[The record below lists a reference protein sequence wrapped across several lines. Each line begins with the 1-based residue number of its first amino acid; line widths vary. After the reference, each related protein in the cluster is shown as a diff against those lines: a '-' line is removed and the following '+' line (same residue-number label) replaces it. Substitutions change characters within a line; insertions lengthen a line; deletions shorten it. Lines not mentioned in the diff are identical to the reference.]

1 MTIEEAIKLALEYE
15 VRVRDAYLQAAKNS
29 SDDTGRK
36 IFKVLGQEEQTHV
49 NYLRERLQ
57 EWQSTGKIN
66 TEKLDTLVPSPTK
79 IAEGMAKL
87 EPNLSGKVSGSER
100 DFLENAL
107 ALEKETSAF
116 YERMVAEMGK
126 DGEVFNRFMEIERGH
141 VAIVQAEMDYMNQS
155 GYFFDF
161 QDFAMV

>member
-15 VRVRDAYLQAAKNS
+15 VKVRDAYLDAAKHS
-29 SDDTGRK
+29 SDETGKK

-57 EWQSTGKIN
+57 EWQNTGKIN
-66 TEKLDTLVPSPTK
+66 TEKLDTLVPSPAM
-79 IAEGMAKL
+79 IAEGIEKL
-87 EPNLSGKVSGSER
+87 EEKLPKEPKGSER
-100 DFLENAL
+100 DLLEKAL
-107 ALEKETSAF
+107 NLEKETSAF
-116 YERMVAEMGK
+116 YEKMVSEMGK
-126 DGEVFNRFMEIERGH
+126 DGEVFNRFMEIEKGH